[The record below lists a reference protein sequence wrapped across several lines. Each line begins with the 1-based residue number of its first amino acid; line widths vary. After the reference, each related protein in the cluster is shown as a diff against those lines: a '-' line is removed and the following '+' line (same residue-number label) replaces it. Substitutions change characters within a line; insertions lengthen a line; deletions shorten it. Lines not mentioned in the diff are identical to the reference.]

1 MSIPVIHLHGGEITL
16 GAIDDGLRNAIT
28 QLASFH
34 FTSTDYYRERVIS
47 MGASPSSVWNVGAF
61 GLEGLLE
68 EKIPKEKLEKDL
80 GLSLDQPTFLVTIH
94 SETRDL
100 SALDNL
106 TRLLKCLDGFDA
118 QMIFTGVNSDPGSR
132 AINETLEDF
141 KTQASARRHLFS
153 SLGQRRYLSLMS
165 NVSLVLG
172 NSSSGIIEAPSM
184 GLPTVNLGERQAGR
198 IKPPSVIDCGFHE
211 NEVCAAIKKALSSEF
226 LSGVCSKKVNP
237 YFKENTAENTANI
250 IMSGNLVTSA
260 DIKT

>member
-1 MSIPVIHLHGGEITL
+1 M
-16 GAIDDGLRNAIT
+16 
-28 QLASFH
+28 
-34 FTSTDYYRERVIS
+34 
-47 MGASPSSVWNVGAF
+47 
-61 GLEGLLE
+61 
-68 EKIPKEKLEKDL
+68 
-80 GLSLDQPTFLVTIH
+80 TIH

-141 KTQASARRHLFS
+141 KTQASAKRHLFS

-184 GLPTVNLGERQAGR
+184 GLPTVNLGKGR
-198 IKPPSVIDCGFHE
+198 LDG
-211 NEVCAAIKKALSSEF
+211 
-226 LSGVCSKKVNP
+226 
-237 YFKENTAENTANI
+237 
-250 IMSGNLVTSA
+250 
-260 DIKT
+260 